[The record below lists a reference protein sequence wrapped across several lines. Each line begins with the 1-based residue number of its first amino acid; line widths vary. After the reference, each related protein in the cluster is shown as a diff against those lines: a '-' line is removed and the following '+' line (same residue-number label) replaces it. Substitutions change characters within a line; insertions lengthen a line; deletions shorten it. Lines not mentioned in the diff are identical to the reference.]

1 MRYVV
6 LCVFMF
12 MMCVP
17 LAVAEQSISGRVV
30 GADGTARSAISLSL
44 FAVDCCESLPIAS
57 IQTDSEGE
65 FQWSGT
71 LPTGTQILALRSSIA
86 GRNSPQVAGI
96 PEVVLI
102 PINANGDPVAG
113 INIVATPTTSIA
125 AVLPVT
131 RLNVLV
137 FNADNNTSVFVKPE
151 DSREFVLSNVRIV
164 DDIAWIKV
172 VTSSCNGMTKFI
184 PVSINRSGGEVPN
197 SINIGAIELDHC
209 VARSGGDVSVSITGG
224 NSLTDLRSDCRG
236 AAVYLIKSDMSSIVR
251 AVPDVGG
258 QHLWK
263 ANLES
268 GLHYVFVGDRKSIEF
283 IAALVRE
290 AGDGV
295 VIPQNVPR
303 IVCGGPGGEMGVRMT
318 SVEVDPVDVRSAWV
332 DVVVGLS
339 AGQLGVP

>member
-12 MMCVP
+12 MMCVS
-17 LAVAEQSISGRVV
+17 LVVAEQSISGRVV
-30 GADGTARSAISLSL
+30 GNDGTARSAVMLSVC
-44 FAVDCCESLPIAS
+44 AVDCCDSLPIAT

-71 LPTGTQILALRSSIA
+71 LPTGTQSLALRSSIA
-86 GRNSPQVAGI
+86 GQNSPQVAGL

-102 PINANGDPVAG
+102 PLSANGDPVSG
-113 INIVATPTTSIA
+113 INIAAAPTIDISATLPTT
-125 AVLPVT
+125 
-131 RLNVLV
+131 RLIVMVSNV
-137 FNADNNTSVFVKPE
+137 DNNSSVFIKANDP
-151 DSREFVLSNVRIV
+151 REIVLSNVRV
-164 DDIAWIKV
+164 TNNKAWIRV
-172 VTSSCNGMTKFI
+172 STNACNGMTKFV
-184 PVSINRSGGEVPN
+184 PVNIERVDGALPT
-197 SINIGAIELDHC
+197 SINIGAVSLDHC
-209 VARSGGDVSVSITGG
+209 VARPGADVSVSISGG

-303 IVCGGPGGEMGVRMT
+303 IVCGGPDGEMGVRMT